1 MKYMGSKLAMLENGL
16 GEIVLAEARTARRFV
31 DLFSG
36 TGRVSWYV
44 AQALDVSVLAADL
57 QSYAAILAGA
67 VIERDRPLDQS
78 HVVEGWLNLANLAFV
93 RSPFFQSLSVED
105 IDGIET
111 VLEARELC
119 SSQTGGLIWTAY
131 GGHYFSPRQAMIFDS
146 LLENL
151 PQQSSHLK
159 LFCQALIILAA
170 SRCAASPGH
179 TAQPFQPTRSA
190 LPHIAASWQVD
201 PISYIMDILPDLASQ
216 HALVK
221 GTATIA
227 DANELARKLNEDD
240 VVFVD
245 PPYSS
250 VHYSRFYHVLETLAR
265 GNCGSVSGVGR
276 YPPITERP
284 SSAYSIKSQAL
295 KVMTEL
301 LYTLSQNGCR
311 VVLTFPSG
319 TASNG
324 MNGEKLV
331 NLAQQWYRVQEHTV
345 PSSRFSTMGGN
356 GRNRTSHRYV
366 REIVATMYPL

>member
-16 GEIVLAEARTARRFV
+16 GKIVLAEAKKARRFV

-44 AQALDVSVLAADL
+44 AQALDVSVLATDL
-57 QSYAAILAGA
+57 QYYATILAGA
-67 VIERDRPLDQS
+67 VIERDRPLNQS
-78 HVVEGWLNLANLAFV
+78 RVVEGWLNPANLALE
-93 RSPFFQSLSVED
+93 RSPFFQSLSVGDVEK
-105 IDGIET
+105 IET
-111 VLEARELC
+111 VLEARGLC

-131 GGHYFSPRQAMIFDS
+131 GGHYFSPQQAMVFDS

-151 PQQSSHLK
+151 PRHSSHLRR
-159 LFCQALIILAA
+159 FCQALIILAA

-190 LPHIAASWQVD
+190 LPHIADSWRID
-201 PISYIMDILPDLASQ
+201 PISYIMDKLPDLASR
-216 HALVK
+216 HALQK
-221 GTATIA
+221 GTADIA
-227 DANELARKLNEDD
+227 DANVLARTLNEDD

-265 GNCGSVSGVGR
+265 GKCGSVSGVGR
-276 YPPITERP
+276 YPPISERP

-295 KVMTEL
+295 KVMKEL

-331 NLAQQWYRVQEHTV
+331 NLAQQWYRVREHTV

-356 GRNRTSHRYV
+356 GRNRISRLVV